1 MDGLFGDGLVDVLCC
16 GGDSLE
22 EDLRWGPRLGA
33 LVDLVEFE
41 DGVTNGGVALFKIV
55 EALSGGAFFFSTSVE
70 LKTKGA
76 GGGGAGREMMHS
88 NTSLPAILTPKHFL
102 AVSAIC
108 FDRSDFACR
117 QSEVEIRGFLLKRSV
132 THRGIFYDLRWY
144 KPSLNKS
151 GGRSARLIRPF
162 EKNSNLTIIGPTRTL

>member
-1 MDGLFGDGLVDVLCC
+1 MFGDGLVDVLCC

-22 EDLRWGPRLGA
+22 EDLCWGPRLGA

-76 GGGGAGREMMHS
+76 GGGRAGSEMMDS
-88 NTSLPAILTPKHFL
+88 NTSLPAILTPRHFL

-108 FDRSDFACR
+108 FERSD
-117 QSEVEIRGFLLKRSV
+117 
-132 THRGIFYDLRWY
+132 
-144 KPSLNKS
+144 
-151 GGRSARLIRPF
+151 
-162 EKNSNLTIIGPTRTL
+162 

>member
-76 GGGGAGREMMHS
+76 GGGGAGREMMDS

-108 FDRSDFACR
+108 FDRSDFACTC
-117 QSEVEIRGFLLKRSV
+117 FLGKFLV
-132 THRGIFYDLRWY
+132 HNCG
-144 KPSLNKS
+144 
-151 GGRSARLIRPF
+151 
-162 EKNSNLTIIGPTRTL
+162 